1 MTITEMIVSV
11 FILIGTFFT
20 LLSAIGVVRLKD
32 VYSRMHAAGKSTTL
46 GIASL
51 MLATLIFFI
60 PQGEFNFKIVL
71 TIIFVF
77 MTAPLAALMIN
88 RSAYR
93 TGVPLEK
100 NTIEDD
106 LAKAEHMADFQQ
118 VRSDDVKE
126 GTKQ

>member
-118 VRSDDVKE
+118 VRSDDVKD